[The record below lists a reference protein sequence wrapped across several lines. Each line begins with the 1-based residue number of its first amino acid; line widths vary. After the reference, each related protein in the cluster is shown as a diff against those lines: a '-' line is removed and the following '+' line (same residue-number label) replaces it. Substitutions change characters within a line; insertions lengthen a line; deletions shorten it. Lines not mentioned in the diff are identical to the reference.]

1 MRCRLPLVLAGF
13 IVAMALFASRS
24 PETRADEALV
34 VSPDVMTDFAEY
46 KARRKPMYFAVSK
59 DGLFSWYT
67 YCEGYNC
74 QAAAQSYRHDVIAR
88 CEDESGTD
96 CVIFAAGDEVQV
108 EYRVGDPATMAPANA
123 APCAVDTVAA
133 GSAAGAVVAALHRRT
148 CSAFRR
154 YGYYDDFKAYAASDP
169 AKFRVASGWGY
180 RHDTAEGAIR
190 TAMEQCAKSQKVL
203 AISDPCELF
212 AIGDIVVRGMGAAE
226 QRAATEIYKKSKDAT
241 NADLPPPG

>member
-1 MRCRLPLVLAGF
+1 MRCRLPLVLAGL

-180 RHDTAEGAIR
+180 RHDTVEGAIK

-226 QRAATEIYKKSKDAT
+226 QRAATEIYKKNKDAT